1 MDPLALESAIPP
13 PSSNSTLSFFSQWSW
28 MTWVLL
34 IFALAFVGINI
45 FSYLAQGTQTIADV
59 FAPILGKVV
68 KVGVATTGETINVA
82 AEGAKTVINE
92 TADLTTKGLTTV
104 QDLTHLNKTGPN
116 PNANLMTALDANSS
130 ELNASGSNDF
140 MAHQAP
146 TSLQQ
151 HDAGWCFI
159 GNDDQQRVCGKV
171 GVQDTCMS
179 GNIFPTQ
186 EICINPSLRA

>member
-1 MDPLALESAIPP
+1 MDPLALESAMSP
-13 PSSNSTLSFFSQWSW
+13 PSSNSIFSQWSW
-28 MTWVLL
+28 MTWIL
-34 IFALAFVGINI
+34 IILALAFVGINV

-82 AEGAKTVINE
+82 AEGAKTVVNE

-104 QDLTHLNKTGPN
+104 QDLTHFNNTGTPSSSSSSVK
-116 PNANLMTALDANSS
+116 AVLDANAP

>member
-1 MDPLALESAIPP
+1 MDPLALESTP
-13 PSSNSTLSFFSQWSW
+13 PSSSSFSSFSFLSQWSW

-45 FSYLAQGTQTIADV
+45 FSYLAKGTQTIADV
-59 FAPILGKVV
+59 FAPIFGKVA
-68 KVGVATTGETINVA
+68 KAGVATTGETINVA

-104 QDLTHLNKTGPN
+104 QDLTHVNKTGTTGT
-116 PNANLMTALDANSS
+116 NANLMTALDANAS
-130 ELNASGSNDF
+130 ESNDF

-151 HDAGWCFI
+151 HEAGWCFI
-159 GNDDQQRVCGKV
+159 GNDNQQRVCGQV

>member
-1 MDPLALESAIPP
+1 MDPLALEST
-13 PSSNSTLSFFSQWSW
+13 PSSFSSSSFSFLSQWSW

-34 IFALAFVGINI
+34 ILALAFVGINI
-45 FSYLAQGTQTIADV
+45 FSYLAKGTQTIADV
-59 FAPILGKVV
+59 FAPIFGKVV

-104 QDLTHLNKTGPN
+104 QDLTHVNKTGTTGTTGT
-116 PNANLMTALDANSS
+116 NANLMTALDASAS
-130 ELNASGSNDF
+130 ESNDF

-151 HDAGWCFI
+151 HEAGWCFI
-159 GNDDQQRVCGKV
+159 GNDNQQRVCGQV